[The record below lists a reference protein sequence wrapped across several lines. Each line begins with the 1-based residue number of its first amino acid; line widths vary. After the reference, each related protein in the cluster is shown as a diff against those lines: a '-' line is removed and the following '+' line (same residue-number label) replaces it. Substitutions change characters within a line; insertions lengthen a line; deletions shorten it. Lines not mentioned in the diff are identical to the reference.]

1 MAGSKSI
8 LMFATTKGNIYA
20 LDLLTME
27 LIWKLKNA
35 NSHGVITA
43 MTMDPLN
50 TWLLVG
56 TMRGILTMYDLRF
69 QIPLRSWLHPSKSRI
84 SALMFD
90 DDQRTE
96 NKHVIIAAGRNEISV
111 WDIVSLQCL
120 EVFAVKSG
128 DEKTTGVM
136 LEAYKALEAPSDT
149 DILVNS
155 FTNNESN
162 LAENSIR
169 AIASPSDC
177 KFMITGGTDR
187 KIRFWDTARVENS
200 GVILGL
206 DIDEPKPRYSMNT
219 LENMKFHFEF
229 SHANRNQSNAYLGSR
244 STGFNTS
251 SGVGNNNNVIAQ
263 QQYLMRNHTD
273 AITDVILVTET
284 AYPLIISAD
293 RDGIIKVVS

>member
-27 LIWKLKNA
+27 VIWKLKNA
-35 NSHGVITA
+35 NSHGIITA

-84 SALMFD
+84 SSLMLHHD
-90 DDQRTE
+90 PRAE
-96 NKHVIIAAGRNEISV
+96 NKQVVIAAGRNEISI
-111 WDIVSLQCL
+111 WDIVTLQCL
-120 EVFAVKSG
+120 EVFAVKTG

-162 LAENSIR
+162 LTENSVR
-169 AIASPSDC
+169 AIASPLDC

-187 KIRFWDTARVENS
+187 KIRFWDTSRVENS
-200 GVILGL
+200 GIVLGL
-206 DIDEPKPRYSMNT
+206 DIDEPKPRY
-219 LENMKFHFEF
+219 
-229 SHANRNQSNAYLGSR
+229 R
-244 STGFNTS
+244 
-251 SGVGNNNNVIAQ
+251 
-263 QQYLMRNHTD
+263 
-273 AITDVILVTET
+273 
-284 AYPLIISAD
+284 
-293 RDGIIKVVS
+293 